1 VGEIVAAQPSE
12 AVSARSGL
20 KPNAIGFWPVLMQA
34 ITHIAPAAGIL
45 LTIQFIA
52 SEAGKAAPLAY
63 AIAFVII
70 LTLGISLTQLAKFLP
85 SAGGYY
91 TYVSR
96 TIGPRSGFLTSWFYF
111 LYDPIGPAIEFA
123 FMGYIFNA
131 TLQAEWGASFPWW
144 LFFLLAVGL
153 ITVLVYRG
161 IKLTGRALV
170 ILGLSET
177 AIIVA
182 LALSGII
189 HPGSGGLN
197 ASGFNPG
204 AASSGNGFFLAI
216 VFAIFAF
223 TGFESVAP
231 IAEES
236 VNPRKTLPRAIIVS
250 IIVMGVFF
258 ILSAWGIMAG
268 WGTNHVASLINSS
281 VNPFFVV
288 GKRLWGVAWV
298 IVFLA
303 LVNSAIGT
311 SMANM
316 VASTRVFYG
325 MARSGSL
332 PSRLAEIHPRFRTP
346 TKAIWLQTVI
356 TLAVGLGL
364 GFGLTPVNEFDLMGV
379 VITLTLIFV
388 YGAGNIGVIRY
399 YWRERRSE
407 FNPVLHAVFPIF
419 STIALI
425 YVGYK
430 SIVPLPA
437 SPVNAAP
444 FIVAGWLIL
453 GLALVWGMSRTGQE
467 DWLRRARQ
475 TMPDDSPLPEPAM
488 GAKRDTA

>member
-1 VGEIVAAQPSE
+1 
-12 AVSARSGL
+12 
-20 KPNAIGFWPVLMQA
+20 
-34 ITHIAPAAGIL
+34 
-45 LTIQFIA
+45 
-52 SEAGKAAPLAY
+52 
-63 AIAFVII
+63 
-70 LTLGISLTQLAKFLP
+70 
-85 SAGGYY
+85 
-91 TYVSR
+91 
-96 TIGPRSGFLTSWFYF
+96 
-111 LYDPIGPAIEFA
+111 
-123 FMGYIFNA
+123 
-131 TLQAEWGASFPWW
+131 
-144 LFFLLAVGL
+144 
-153 ITVLVYRG
+153 
-161 IKLTGRALV
+161 
-170 ILGLSET
+170 
-177 AIIVA
+177 
-182 LALSGII
+182 
-189 HPGSGGLN
+189 
-197 ASGFNPG
+197 
-204 AASSGNGFFLAI
+204 
-216 VFAIFAF
+216 
-223 TGFESVAP
+223 
-231 IAEES
+231 
-236 VNPRKTLPRAIIVS
+236 
-250 IIVMGVFF
+250 
-258 ILSAWGIMAG
+258 
-268 WGTNHVASLINSS
+268 
-281 VNPFFVV
+281 
-288 GKRLWGVAWV
+288 
-298 IVFLA
+298 
-303 LVNSAIGT
+303 
-311 SMANM
+311 
-316 VASTRVFYG
+316 